1 MDVWIIEIKLP
12 KKISEK
18 NIDSDGKIWLRAI
31 VNGDIKHCL
40 AVRGIWTNVV
50 KIIAQNGDGTSLAA
64 DSIKEMQ
71 DPDDQIVDIT
81 QPFSGF
87 GGKKAVTDILQSSH
101 LRARFNNRHRA
112 INTIDYEQ
120 IVIEHFPEVGKAVC
134 IPCNDNERGSKTVH
148 LVIFC
153 PDSDRIYY
161 LSPSW
166 KLKEIERSL
175 LQYTPSFINLAV
187 INPVYEKIN
196 VVCKVVLRDGVID
209 DGKVIRNLVVLA
221 QNYLSPWKR
230 KGTIPDLQQVY
241 RSEERRVG
249 KEC

>member
-1 MDVWIIEIKLP
+1 MIADVELEYKAEQKLTYHHFESELFDSSNFQETCFNSQINKNDEKSLYFAFINAEGLQSLRMYMDMVIPPNKIPYAIPNSNDKINLTWEYWTDESWKELPSDAVNKEETCGFTQSGFIEIKLP

-120 IVIEHFPEVGKAVC
+120 IVIEHFPEVEKAV
-134 IPCNDNERGSKTVH
+134 
-148 LVIFC
+148 
-153 PDSDRIYY
+153 
-161 LSPSW
+161 
-166 KLKEIERSL
+166 
-175 LQYTPSFINLAV
+175 
-187 INPVYEKIN
+187 
-196 VVCKVVLRDGVID
+196 
-209 DGKVIRNLVVLA
+209 
-221 QNYLSPWKR
+221 
-230 KGTIPDLQQVY
+230 
-241 RSEERRVG
+241 
-249 KEC
+249 